1 MSASVSLPCSLS
13 LRILLLILIP
23 RMRFCRLRQPVLQHR
38 CCSLK
43 VMHQQDFQT
52 YSSLR
57 QNPRMRFCRLRQP
70 VLQHR
75 CCSLKVLHQQDF
87 QTYTLCRVFCGTR
100 GRNARMGFLP
110 DRDIGAGGTNVS
122 FKVTHRCH
130 FKTYSRQ
137 IALHGQPCIASSTP
151 DASK

>member
-87 QTYTLCRVFCGTR
+87 QTYSSLRQNPRMRFCRMRQPV
-100 GRNARMGFLP
+100 LQ
-110 DRDIGAGGTNVS
+110 
-122 FKVTHRCH
+122 HRCCSLKVMH
-130 FKTYSRQ
+130 QQDFQTYSRQ